1 MMMMTTTRAITCYLC
16 KKIFHTQRSNFLH
29 VGSKAI
35 FSNFN
40 IPELEWKNPAFS
52 TVATSSTNIGIIG
65 VPFSKGQRKSGVEK
79 GPLAI
84 RDGGLLEKMQE
95 LGLNVKD
102 LGDVEIT
109 EVPDENVQQGLAI
122 HSPTVG
128 LVAKKV
134 SEKVSQVL
142 RDNYLCVTLG
152 GDHSLGLG
160 TIHGH
165 SCVYPELSVLWI
177 DAHADINTALTSP
190 TGNLHGMSCSFV
202 LHGLEDHKMPLSG
215 FDWLKPCLHP
225 EHLAYIGLR
234 ELDPLERLL
243 VDKLGIPYFSMDD
256 IDRLGIHEVIR
267 KALKAI
273 NPRKDRS
280 LHVSFDIDALDKF
293 LVPSTGTPVIGG
305 LTVREALCI
314 AEEVAKT
321 GLLKGLDLVEVNPLL
336 GTKDEVER
344 TVAIAIQVIVA
355 FFGQERLGPM
365 TRHTL
370 SKLDLPVVK

>member
-1 MMMMTTTRAITCYLC
+1 MLMATRAINILRYLCRKCYL
-16 KKIFHTQRSNFLH
+16 HTQRSNFLH
-29 VGSKAI
+29 AGSKAN
-35 FSNFN
+35 FTNSN
-40 IPELEWKNPAFS
+40 ITELEWKNPAFS
-52 TVATSSTNIGIIG
+52 TITSSLNIGIIG
-65 VPFSKGQRKSGVEK
+65 APLSKGQRKSGVEK

-84 RDGGLLEKMQE
+84 RDGGLLEKMQG

-109 EVPDENVQQGLAI
+109 EVPDESVQQGKAI

-134 SEKVSQVL
+134 SEKVSKAL
-142 RDNYLCVTLG
+142 RDNYICLTLG
-152 GDHSLGLG
+152 GDHSLGLA

-165 SCVYPELSVLWI
+165 SCVYPDLSVLWI
-177 DAHADINTALTSP
+177 DAHADINTVLTSP
-190 TGNLHGMSCSFV
+190 TGNLHGMPCSFV
-202 LHGLEDHKMPLSG
+202 LHGLEDHKIPLSG
-215 FDWLKPCLHP
+215 LDWLKPCLHP

-234 ELDPLERLL
+234 DLDPFERLL
-243 VDKLGIPYFSMDD
+243 VNKLGIPYFSMSD
-256 IDRLGIHEVIR
+256 IDRLGINEVVR
-267 KALKAI
+267 KALEAI

-280 LHVSFDIDALDKF
+280 LHVSFDIDALDKL

-336 GTKDEVER
+336 GTKDEVEQ
-344 TVAIAIQVIVA
+344 TVAIAIQVILA
-355 FFGQERLGPM
+355 FFGQERLGSM